1 MDDPRP
7 AVLGPAAPASAAARE
22 PLVKTGRGTILV
34 DLTLE
39 LANGMPVSAP
49 YPAPVVLPFAA
60 HEDGGGTAATY
71 LATTEHVATHVDA
84 PLRFAPKR
92 AAIDEMPL
100 DWFTGKA
107 VCLDLRRIPD
117 RGEIDVRWLE
127 RAEEES
133 GVPIDAHVVL
143 LCTGFHARHWP
154 RPEVLT
160 TNPGLTAE
168 ATHWLADR
176 RSRAHG
182 VEGPST
188 DVPGTESRP
197 SHAVCA
203 LRSLIHY
210 EWLVNLDRLVGKG
223 EFVFHGYPLRLRGGS
238 GSPVRAIAELPW

>member
-1 MDDPRP
+1 MDTSPRP
-7 AVLGPAAPASAAARE
+7 AAVGPVAPRE
-22 PLVKTGRGTILV
+22 PLVKTGRGSILV
-34 DLTLE
+34 DLTLA
-39 LANGMPVSAP
+39 LAHGMPVSAP
-49 YPAPVVLPFAA
+49 YPAPVGLPFAT
-60 HEDGGGTAATY
+60 HEDGSGTAATY
-71 LATTEHVATHVDA
+71 LAMTEHVATHVDA
-84 PLRFAPKR
+84 PLRFAPRR
-92 AAIDEMPL
+92 AAIDELPL

-107 VCLDLRRIPD
+107 VCLDLRHIPD

-133 GVPIDAHVVL
+133 GVSIGGHMVL
-143 LCTGFHARHWP
+143 LCTGFHERHWP

-160 TNPGLTAE
+160 MNPGLTAE

-176 RSRAHG
+176 QSRAHG

-188 DVPGTESRP
+188 DVGGSEARP
-197 SHAVCA
+197 SHAACA
-203 LRSLIHY
+203 QRSLIHY